1 MHLTQPGRSCG
12 DEENP
17 TILLPDNIP
26 ATVAVIEEEGVYL
39 IDDGVQ
45 IYILVQPQVAPEVL
59 MGLFGCDNFE
69 DFLQIYYFQPLE
81 DNEYN
86 SLVNNVL
93 EEMKRLTNN
102 FVQPRTVIV
111 KGDEN
116 YAVIQRCLVEDA
128 IQSYPVTA
136 EKFMTSFNQI
146 TQ

>member
-1 MHLTQPGRSCG
+1 
-12 DEENP
+12 
-17 TILLPDNIP
+17 
-26 ATVAVIEEEGVYL
+26 
-39 IDDGVQ
+39 
-45 IYILVQPQVAPEVL
+45 
-59 MGLFGCDNFE
+59 MGLFGCDNFD